1 MNKTLSQEE
10 VDVLI
15 KGVILADEE
24 NGIFLKCKKC
34 GVKHSIN
41 AECSLDALLWGDM
54 FEEQGIPANKKLNL
68 SLIKDEAKEKDFI
81 YKKYPKNEKACKE
94 CSHLSKCTYARGA
107 DVMCQAETDALLRGV
122 TDGELDEPE
131 LIPVKETGWICPACG
146 RGNAPSVKQ
155 CNCK

>member
-1 MNKTLSQEE
+1 MNEALSQEE

-15 KGVILADEE
+15 KGGILADEE

-41 AECSLDALLWGDM
+41 AECPLVDLWGDM

-68 SLIKDEAKEKDFI
+68 PLGKSEAKLEDFI
-81 YKKYPKNEKACKE
+81 YKKYPKDEKRCKD
-94 CSHLSKCTYARGA
+94 CIHLSECTFLP
-107 DVMCQAETDALLRGV
+107 DVKLMCQAEVDAILRGV

-131 LIPVKETGWICPACG
+131 MLSAKETGWICPVCG